1 MNGYLIKYNNTEH
14 ITNADS
20 YEEAED
26 KFAEKYPYATIEEY
40 TIDQMEIDELKQRTN
55 AIFF

>member
-1 MNGYLIKYNNTEH
+1 MNGYLIKYNNIEY

-20 YEEAED
+20 YEDAED
-26 KFAEKYPYATIEEY
+26 KFTEKYPYASIDEY
-40 TIDQMEIDELKQRTN
+40 TIDQEEIEDLKNHTD